1 MLLADAVERHATKRI
16 AHLTSDTKSLRRT
29 HPAMGL
35 GLRARSL
42 GRRVEHGAQA
52 SMENPDDLS
61 AAGALIHPAVASTG
75 ASSVSVASGSPAA
88 RLWLGGK

>member
-1 MLLADAVERHATKRI
+1 MLLADAVERHATKRL
-16 AHLTSDTKSLRRT
+16 AHLTGCPKALRCT

-42 GRRVEHGAQA
+42 GRRIEHGAQA

-61 AAGALIHPAVASTG
+61 AAGALEMTIPDCFVPSCLVDVFERMKFSAG
-75 ASSVSVASGSPAA
+75 
-88 RLWLGGK
+88 